1 MKFVLK
7 LLTIGRQKFSLENMH
22 SFTSYKF
29 KLIENG
35 YMQIIFLA
43 KFFDYITYVYKKINE
58 REVSS
63 QFLTLI

>member
-1 MKFVLK
+1 ME
-7 LLTIGRQKFSLENMH
+7 QKIPLENMH

-35 YMQIIFLA
+35 YMQTIFLA
-43 KFFDYITYVYKKINE
+43 KFFDYTYVYKKINE

>member
-1 MKFVLK
+1 MK
-7 LLTIGRQKFSLENMH
+7 QKISLENMH

-35 YMQIIFLA
+35 YMQTIFLA
-43 KFFDYITYVYKKINE
+43 KFFDYTYVYKKINE